1 MGRSGL
7 FLVRLARRIWF
18 RAALLTVC
26 AVALALIAGVFG
38 TLIPVELTMNLG
50 QGAVGSI
57 LQILASSMLA
67 VTTFS
72 LTAMVTAYS
81 SATTQATPRSTQLL
95 MDDTTS
101 QTVLSTFVGSFVF
114 SLVGIIALSTGYYTD
129 EGRTILFLGTLAVI
143 VIVVVT
149 LLRWIAHLTR
159 FGRVADVIDRTENAA
174 TDAVRRWASAP
185 TAYAATASGVP
196 GDGDGDGDGGDVYA
210 ESTGYVG
217 FVDLASLQAIAQRSE
232 TRLAVLRMPGTMADA
247 SGPIV
252 RVIAGTLPAQ
262 EYAAVRRAFHVEN
275 HRTFDQD
282 PRLGVIALAEIGS
295 RALSPA
301 TNDPGTA
308 IDVLGSLQRVFAI
321 ALGAQR
327 SDEVRYD
334 RIEIEPVSLD
344 DLLDDGFRPIAR
356 DGAAVIEVALRL
368 QKTLA
373 ALAAA
378 SPARAAQLRAVAD
391 DARRRA
397 DSALPAQDR
406 ETLHALTRQLWA

>member
-1 MGRSGL
+1 MGKSGL
-7 FLVRLARRIWF
+7 FLARLARRIWF

-26 AVALALIAGVFG
+26 AVALALIAGAFG
-38 TLIPVELTMNLG
+38 TLIPLELTMDLG

-129 EGRTILFLGTLAVI
+129 EGRTILFLGTLVVI

-185 TAYAATASGVP
+185 TAYAATGSDVP
-196 GDGDGDGDGGDVYA
+196 GDGAEVYA

-217 FVDLASLQAIAQRSE
+217 FVDLDSLQAIARRSV
-232 TRLAVLRMPGTMADA
+232 TRLAVLTMPGAMADA
-247 SGPIV
+247 SGPLV
-252 RVIAGTLPAQ
+252 RVVSGTLPAQ

-295 RALSPA
+295 RALSSA

-308 IDVLGSLQRVFAI
+308 IDVLGSLQRVFAT

-344 DLLDDGFRPIAR
+344 DLIDDGFRPIAR
-356 DGAAVIEVALRL
+356 DGAAIIEVAIRL

-378 SPARAAQLRAVAD
+378 SPAHAALFRAVAD
-391 DARRRA
+391 DARARA

-406 ETLHALTRQLWA
+406 ESLQALTRRLWA

>member
-1 MGRSGL
+1 MMGRSGL

-196 GDGDGDGDGGDVYA
+196 GDGDGDGGDVYA

>member
-1 MGRSGL
+1 MGRSWL
-7 FLVRLARRIWF
+7 FLARLARQIWF

-26 AVALALIAGVFG
+26 AVALALVAGAFG
-38 TLIPVELTMNLG
+38 TVIPAQLTMDLG

-129 EGRTILFLGTLAVI
+129 EGRTVLFLGTLAVI
-143 VIVVVT
+143 AVVVIT

-174 TDAVRRWASAP
+174 SAAVQRWASAP
-185 TAYAATASGVP
+185 TAYAAPARDIP
-196 GDGDGDGDGGDVYA
+196 AGGPAVHA
-210 ESTGYVG
+210 EVTGYVG
-217 FVDLASLQAIAQRSE
+217 FVDLAALDRIAQRAAV
-232 TRLAVLRMPGTMADA
+232 RLAVITMPGGMADA
-247 SGPIV
+247 NGPLV
-252 RVIAGTLPAQ
+252 RVIDGTLPD
-262 EYAAVRRAFHVEN
+262 EERTAVRHAFHVEN

-308 IDVLGSLQRVFAI
+308 IDVLGALQRVFAS
-321 ALGAQR
+321 ALGTEQ
-327 SDEVRYD
+327 SDEIRYA
-334 RIEIEPVSLD
+334 RIEVEAVSMR
-344 DLLDDGFRPIAR
+344 DLVDDGFRPLAR
-356 DGAAVIEVALRL
+356 DGAAVIEVAIRL

-378 SPARAAQLRAVAD
+378 SPAHAAVFRACAE
-391 DARRRA
+391 DAGSRA
-397 DSALPAQDR
+397 DSALPAQDQ
-406 ETLHALTRQLWA
+406 ETLRTLTRQLWG

>member
-196 GDGDGDGDGGDVYA
+196 GDGDGDGGDVYA